1 MEKEMTGNN
10 CVEGEVVTTIKK
22 GKTLNLELQK
32 KTVIE
37 EGLLKYYNMM
47 LYEKGVITERERNLM
62 INMIDARTRRVLL
75 E

>member
-1 MEKEMTGNN
+1 MTGNN

-37 EGLLKYYNMM
+37 EALLKYYNTRAASSVKVTITM
-47 LYEKGVITERERNLM
+47 LLIGKPFSTIIRA
-62 INMIDARTRRVLL
+62 ARF
-75 E
+75 

>member
-1 MEKEMTGNN
+1 MTGNN
-10 CVEGEVVTTIKK
+10 CVEGEVVTTIKN
-22 GKTLNLELQK
+22 GKTLNLELRK

-37 EGLLKYYNMM
+37 EALLKYYNMM